1 MIELNWPCRQ
11 AGRPDQHAVYLSRC
25 LWGEHYPSSEQKLAA
40 KFKNYKVHFFFFF
53 DPKHDVTFDVFRS
66 QLQSLCYAGR
76 SNSSWFMMTMQFYV
90 NRSSLSLSLCLSFT
104 FGRMKFHFGWTK
116 DHFGSMKWHFGRM
129 MCHFGQMNLNFG
141 WVKYHFGRNKWHFGR
156 MKFHFGWT
164 KDHFGQMK
172 YHFGQKKRYFGR
184 KKWHFG
190 RMKYHFGGI
199 KCHFVVFRQSERK
212 RFFGCSSPAQS
223 VQMWSLPPGSVT
235 RFGDFWKFSATFWAF
250 NWNKPISVARFGKIR
265 YTIYSSQCY
274 KASTIVI
281 YKSRVV
287 NMRNFLLTMTLES

>member
-1 MIELNWPCRQ
+1 M
-11 AGRPDQHAVYLSRC
+11 
-25 LWGEHYPSSEQKLAA
+25 
-40 KFKNYKVHFFFFF
+40 HFFFFF

-90 NRSSLSLSLCLSFT
+90 NRSSLSLSLSLSLCLSFT
-104 FGRMKFHFGWTK
+104 
-116 DHFGSMKWHFGRM
+116 
-129 MCHFGQMNLNFG
+129 
-141 WVKYHFGRNKWHFGR
+141 FGR

-265 YTIYSSQCY
+265 NTIYSSQCY